1 MIMFI
6 FLTTVDLKTDSF
18 NSSVLGQNRFR
29 LSCRV
34 GILGIKRIVF
44 REKTK
49 IGQTPS
55 KHDREMVDI

>member
-34 GILGIKRIVF
+34 GILGIKRTESSAVRPPVLHVF
-44 REKTK
+44 LF
-49 IGQTPS
+49 S
-55 KHDREMVDI
+55 